1 MPGACLNSFQTD
13 ACEWSI
19 AYVWHSSDWVERG
32 LFISLALMFAYTVFV
47 LVRFSRRNYLARR
60 ESRAVLG
67 DSWCAVQRR
76 QRTFVADLSRGVR
89 TLKAIASAAPF
100 LGLAGT
106 SYWILGGLF
115 FGYSGSP
122 TRFFDLIE
130 ARTASS
136 LLTAATA
143 SLVAIP
149 AILAHNFLRA
159 RINRFG
165 REFLSSVPVGMATPE
180 EPTGPRPFR
189 LAQTLPLKKQFS
201 GLPPFALIAAP
212 ALASV
217 VVMFMALEPY
227 ERPTGLH
234 VGLVPDCCVDE
245 GDDRLIVLRLS
256 DAGELFINQTLED
269 WNGLPEV
276 LSKIYGSRLHRTL
289 YLRADDG
296 VPFQTVADAI
306 DIVENANVEPHQAV
320 RMGAD
325 KLDITVRLITPKAM
339 NASCVL
345 GPAGIRSSEHAPR

>member
-19 AYVWHSSDWVERG
+19 AYVWHSSDCVERG
-32 LFISLALMFAYTVFV
+32 FFIALALMLAYTVFV
-47 LVRFSRRNYLARR
+47 LIRFSRRNYLARR
-60 ESRAVLG
+60 ESRAFVG
-67 DSWCAVQRR
+67 DSWCAVQGS
-76 QRTFVADLSRGVR
+76 QRSFVADLSRGLR

-130 ARTASS
+130 ARIASS

-143 SLVAIP
+143 ILVAIP

-159 RINRFG
+159 RIDRFG
-165 REFLSSVPVGMATPE
+165 REFSSSAPVGMASHE

-189 LAQTLPLKKQFS
+189 LAQTLPLKKRFS
-201 GLPPFALIAAP
+201 SLPPFALIAAP

-217 VVMFMALEPY
+217 VVMLMTFEPY

-234 VGLVPDCCVDE
+234 VGLVPDSCVDE
-245 GDDRLIVLRLS
+245 GDDRLIVLHLS
-256 DAGELFINQTLED
+256 DAGELAMNQTQED
-269 WNGLPEV
+269 WNSLPEV
-276 LSKIYGSRLHRTL
+276 LSKIYGSRVHRTL
-289 YLRADDG
+289 YVRADDG

-306 DIVENANVEPHQAV
+306 DIVENASVQPHQAV
-320 RMGAD
+320 RMGQD
-325 KLDITVRLITPKAM
+325 KLDITVRLLTPKAM
-339 NASCVL
+339 NTSCVL
-345 GPAGIRSSEHAPR
+345 EPVAIGASQHAPR